1 MIGII
6 NGILTGLLIVIFIG
20 IWIWAWSKANKPSF
34 ERMSQLPLEDE
45 HALDRVLA
53 TDTKHTDTALRISEG
68 GSHE

>member
-20 IWIWAWSKANKPSF
+20 IWVWAWSKANKPSF

-45 HALDRVLA
+45 KALDQILA
-53 TDTKHTDTALRISEG
+53 TGANQKDSAIKVNEG
-68 GSHE
+68 GNHE